1 MELIHLFVFDFTF
14 QEENL
19 WQKEREEELHRT
31 MTQLNLL
38 DRHKN
43 AFTKKNMFISQEHMV
58 RFGPLVLPCTMNRRT
73 LACKES
79 ILKHKLRYEVGVK
92 FTILLNWILR
102 GHHI

>member
-1 MELIHLFVFDFTF
+1 MLVVNIQCTVHWSVEFIHLFVFAFIP

-43 AFTKKNMFISQEHMV
+43 AFTKKNMLISQEHMV
-58 RFGPLVLPCTMNRRT
+58 RFTDSGNT
-73 LACKES
+73 
-79 ILKHKLRYEVGVK
+79 
-92 FTILLNWILR
+92 
-102 GHHI
+102 

>member
-1 MELIHLFVFDFTF
+1 MAQVSGNKTVISIVSVLAVIYLVHSPLANVVVFQVELINLFVFAFTP

-38 DRHKN
+38 DKHKN

-58 RFGPLVLPCTMNRRT
+58 RFTDSGDT
-73 LACKES
+73 
-79 ILKHKLRYEVGVK
+79 
-92 FTILLNWILR
+92 
-102 GHHI
+102 

>member
-1 MELIHLFVFDFTF
+1 MKFYVLFCVCNIYTMAVFPVEFIPLFVFTFTL

-38 DRHKN
+38 DKHKN

-58 RFGPLVLPCTMNRRT
+58 RFIDCGDT
-73 LACKES
+73 
-79 ILKHKLRYEVGVK
+79 
-92 FTILLNWILR
+92 
-102 GHHI
+102 